1 MLIFEK
7 VEKPQY
13 PKMNFLEQGCQNQQ
27 QTQAIYDTISGIQA
41 QVTLVGGKRSYYC
54 VMPLLANLSITR
66 FPGG

>member
-41 QVTLVGGKRSYYC
+41 QVTLVGGHIGVSC
-54 VMPLLANLSITR
+54 LFLQI
-66 FPGG
+66 